1 MICRVCSGNNLE
13 LFLDLGDQPHCDSLL
28 RPEDLSRPEP
38 CYPLQACI
46 CRDCTAVQINYTVPK
61 ETMFGEYLYVSGTTQ
76 TLRQHFQESTDRL
89 VNRLGLKTGD
99 LVVDIGSNDGTWL
112 ACYGKLGL
120 RVLGVDGAQNLATMA
135 NARGIETWAR
145 FFNSE
150 VAHDII
156 KAKGQAKLVT
166 AAGVFFHL
174 EELHS
179 VTAGIADLLDRHGVF
194 CVQSIY
200 LGAMLEQNQFDQFYH
215 EHLTYWTVKSL
226 DRLFALHGLEIF
238 HAHRLAIHGG
248 SLELLVARKG
258 ARAVDASVDQFR
270 AEEKARGY
278 DKIETYRNFAT
289 KVWQIG
295 DELKSI
301 LQRYRA
307 AGKRLQAFGAP
318 AKGATLLNSFK
329 ISPEIIECAVEVN
342 PLKIGKYIPGC
353 RIPIVD
359 EAKTEKPDAYLL
371 LAWNFLREFLAKKKD
386 YIEAGGE
393 FILPIPRP
401 IVINKANYRHFADGG
416 ELPGSGSE
424 GAISQ

>member
-1 MICRVCSGNNLE
+1 MICRVCSSKNLE

-28 RPEDLSRPEP
+28 RPEDLNRQEP
-38 CYPLQACI
+38 TYPLQACF

-76 TLRQHFQESTDRL
+76 TLRRHFQESADRL
-89 VNRLGLKTGD
+89 VSRLGLKAGD
-99 LVVDIGSNDGTWL
+99 LVVDVGSNDGTWL
-112 ACYGKLGL
+112 ACYGQHGL
-120 RVLGVDGAQNLATMA
+120 RVLGVDGAQNLAAMA

-145 FFNSE
+145 FFNSQ
-150 VAHDII
+150 VAREILA
-156 KAKGQAKLVT
+156 AKGQAKLVT

-179 VTAGIADLLDRHGVF
+179 VTAGIADLLDQDGVF
-194 CVQSIY
+194 CVQAIY
-200 LGAMLEQNQFDQFYH
+200 LGAMLEQTQFDQFYH

-238 HAHRLAIHGG
+238 HADRLPIHGG
-248 SLELLVARKG
+248 SLELLIAHRG
-258 ARAVDASVDQFR
+258 ARAVDASVDTLR
-270 AEEKARGY
+270 AEEQALGC
-278 DKIETYRNFAT
+278 DKLETYRSFAGR
-289 KVWQIG
+289 VWQIG
-295 DELKSI
+295 EELMSL
-301 LQRYRA
+301 LQQDRA

-342 PLKIGKYIPGC
+342 PMKIGKYIPGC

-359 EAKTEKPDAYLL
+359 EARTEPPAAYLL
-371 LAWNFLREFLAKKKD
+371 LAWNFLREFLARKKN

-393 FILPIPRP
+393 FIVPIPRP
-401 IVINKANYRHFADGG
+401 LVINKANYERFT
-416 ELPGSGSE
+416 
-424 GAISQ
+424 